1 MLSLKRRRY
10 VVPEIGGVRT
20 ESLMTIAMARMV
32 RKKREIF
39 TALLVSSRFFSQL
52 ALLSVADGFSGLLSR
67 ETSSSSA
74 CWLGIRLTFVYREIN
89 E

>member
-1 MLSLKRRRY
+1 MLSLKRRY

-39 TALLVSSRFFSQL
+39 ADLLVSSRFFNQP
-52 ALLSVADGFSGLLSR
+52 ALLSVADGFPR
-67 ETSSSSA
+67 
-74 CWLGIRLTFVYREIN
+74 
-89 E
+89 